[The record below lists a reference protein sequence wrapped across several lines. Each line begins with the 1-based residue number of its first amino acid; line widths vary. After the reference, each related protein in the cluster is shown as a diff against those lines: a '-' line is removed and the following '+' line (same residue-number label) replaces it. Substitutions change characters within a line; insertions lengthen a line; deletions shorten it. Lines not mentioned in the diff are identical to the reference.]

1 MNGYL
6 TTQGAS
12 GLDALVPGAQ
22 LTLPGRVPPHG
33 TEPWTM
39 TFDVTQAGMHTF
51 GVYPLAAQLSS
62 AGAELDVARTLLP
75 FWPGKQAARTV
86 KPLTIGWV
94 WPLIDT
100 PQRGACPALLS
111 NELAASVAPDGR
123 LYSLLAAGQSAA
135 GRRAMITWAIDPALM
150 SDLSVMK
157 QPYRVSARADCSGGK
172 TEQPSR
178 PAAAWLSD
186 VKELATEQDFFV
198 TPYADVDMAAMA
210 HHGLDSEL
218 TAAFADGQLTAQ
230 QLLGRT
236 QRATPA
242 APGVMAWPGRRCGGL
257 QRPRGTGREAACP
270 GDDHGQQADA
280 ARSASR
286 HAAQLHGH
294 GGDHHAQSV
303 RRPDARPAV
312 RPRDHPDPVAAA

>member
-1 MNGYL
+1 
-6 TTQGAS
+6 
-12 GLDALVPGAQ
+12 
-22 LTLPGRVPPHG
+22 
-33 TEPWTM
+33 M
-39 TFDVTQAGMHTF
+39 TFDVTQAQLLTF

-62 AGAELDVARTLLP
+62 AGAVLDVARTVLP

-123 LYSLLAAGQSAA
+123 LNSLLAAGQSAA
-135 GRRAMITWAIDPALM
+135 GRRAMLTWAIDPALL
-150 SDLSVMK
+150 SDVSVMK
-157 QPYRVSARADCSGGK
+157 QPYRVGARANCSGGK

-186 VKELATEQDFFV
+186 VKDLAMEQDFFV

-218 TAAFADGQLTAQ
+218 TAAFADGQATARK
-230 QLLGRT
+230 LLGRS

-242 APGVMAWPGRRCGGL
+242 TPGVMAMAWPAGWRTTASSRNW
-257 QRPRGTGREAACP
+257 PR
-270 GDDHGQQADA
+270 
-280 ARSASR
+280 SSMSR
-286 HAAQLHGH
+286 
-294 GGDHHAQSV
+294 
-303 RRPDARPAV
+303 
-312 RPRDHPDPVAAA
+312 